1 MRRQVEEEMSED
13 DFDEISWLMEMEAMF
28 YGESEKAFFKYV
40 DLEKN
45 RVLNEAIY
53 PNEMYEVL
61 KSKNFKK
68 PKKLLGEVRL
78 ISCDISGMS
87 SKKNNNDASVYSIIC
102 LIPNKSHTAYEKRIV
117 YMESY
122 EGGHSTAQ
130 AIRIRKL
137 FEEFQ
142 CDYIVIDSNGLG
154 LGVFDQLVTNLYDT
168 ETGISYDAVS
178 CINNEEMANR
188 CFVEDA
194 PKVIYSI
201 KADAKLNSQMHVFV
215 RDELKRGS
223 LRLLMSENDG
233 RGRFCEIDEFNK
245 MPKEEQMK
253 YLSPYVQ
260 TTLLIN
266 EMINLEQVDNQTNG
280 LIKLIEPSTKRK
292 DRYSSIGY
300 GIFIAKE
307 LEQEL
312 RPKRDDSFDTS
323 KLFRFT
329 KQRNRLRR

>member
-1 MRRQVEEEMSED
+1 MIKTYAE
-13 DFDEISWLMEMEAMF
+13 L
-28 YGESEKAFFKYV
+28 
-40 DLEKN
+40 
-45 RVLNEAIY
+45 
-53 PNEMYEVL
+53 
-61 KSKNFKK
+61 
-68 PKKLLGEVRL
+68 
-78 ISCDISGMS
+78 
-87 SKKNNNDASVYSIIC
+87 
-102 LIPNKSHTAYEKRIV
+102 
-117 YMESY
+117 
-122 EGGHSTAQ
+122 
-130 AIRIRKL
+130 IRISKYKKYKIKSL
-137 FEEFQ
+137 YDNNI
-142 CDYIVIDSNGLG
+142 C
-154 LGVFDQLVTNLYDT
+154 GVFDQLVTNLYDT

-233 RGRFCEIDEFNK
+233 RGKFCEIDEFNK

-253 YLSPYVQ
+253 YLSPYIQ

-280 LIKLIEPSTKRK
+280 LIKLVEPSTKRK

>member
-1 MRRQVEEEMSED
+1 
-13 DFDEISWLMEMEAMF
+13 MF

-68 PKKLLGEVRL
+68 PKKLLGEIRL
-78 ISCDISGMS
+78 VSCDISGMS

-102 LIPNKSHTAYEKRIV
+102 LIPNKSHTSYEKRIV

-168 ETGISYDAVS
+168 ETGTSYDAVS
-178 CINNEEMANR
+178 CINDEEMATR

-223 LRLLMSENDG
+223 LRLLMSENEG
-233 RGRFCEIDEFNK
+233 RGKFCEIDEFNK
-245 MPKEEQMK
+245 MPKEEQIK

-266 EMINLEQVDNQTNG
+266 E
-280 LIKLIEPSTKRK
+280 RK
-292 DRYSSIGY
+292 SV
-300 GIFIAKE
+300 
-307 LEQEL
+307 
-312 RPKRDDSFDTS
+312 
-323 KLFRFT
+323 
-329 KQRNRLRR
+329 

>member
-1 MRRQVEEEMSED
+1 
-13 DFDEISWLMEMEAMF
+13 MF

-78 ISCDISGMS
+78 VSCDISGMS

-102 LIPNKSHTAYEKRIV
+102 LIPNKSHTSYEKRIV

-154 LGVFDQLVTNLYDT
+154 IEIQSSHKGNLWVINR
-168 ETGISYDAVS
+168 GIKHES
-178 CINNEEMANR
+178 
-188 CFVEDA
+188 
-194 PKVIYSI
+194 
-201 KADAKLNSQMHVFV
+201 
-215 RDELKRGS
+215 
-223 LRLLMSENDG
+223 
-233 RGRFCEIDEFNK
+233 
-245 MPKEEQMK
+245 
-253 YLSPYVQ
+253 
-260 TTLLIN
+260 
-266 EMINLEQVDNQTNG
+266 
-280 LIKLIEPSTKRK
+280 
-292 DRYSSIGY
+292 
-300 GIFIAKE
+300 
-307 LEQEL
+307 
-312 RPKRDDSFDTS
+312 
-323 KLFRFT
+323 
-329 KQRNRLRR
+329 